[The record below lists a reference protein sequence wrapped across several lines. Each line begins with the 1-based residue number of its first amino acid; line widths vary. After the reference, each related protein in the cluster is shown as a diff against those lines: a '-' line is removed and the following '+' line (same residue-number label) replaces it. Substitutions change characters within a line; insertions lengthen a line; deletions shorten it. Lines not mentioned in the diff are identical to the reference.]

1 MSQADKSGWTITTK
15 DIKAEFEKLLHEL
28 GRQVSTRFFMSAQ
41 GHNST
46 KQVNLLSS
54 TPDIQELFLTA
65 HNVHELPHGGD
76 FVKVYHL
83 ERIDREVSQRFCDI
97 DAEVAKPAMCV
108 YNRKSRELLV
118 LEHQPFNYGFV
129 NTTIIGVFS
138 KAFLQEDGEHYAHA
152 GCMSINGHGLL
163 VLGDQGAGKST
174 LVSKTLSRLEGQ
186 SGTDVRFCTD
196 DWVYLSEQ
204 GGRLLA
210 KRASREYR
218 IDADTINSSAISLS
232 DSFMAA
238 ITKYNIQEKAAKFSM
253 PVQALC
259 EQFGYASTEVLECG
273 TVVVLNPG
281 QDAFIKQASYES
293 IEGILK
299 SSTKNVPPLTAEENS
314 DLAEF
319 WRHQIRVRRIVSIN
333 NRQSGAN
340 IDQVVD
346 EVLHVAEIVPR
357 L

>member
-1 MSQADKSGWTITTK
+1 MSQADKSGWTITTR
-15 DIKAEFEKLLHEL
+15 DIKAEFEKLLDEL

-46 KQVNLLSS
+46 KQVGLLSS

-65 HNVHELPHGGD
+65 HNVHQVPHEVGG
-76 FVKVYHL
+76 VTVYHL
-83 ERIDREVSQRFCDI
+83 ERIDRGVSQRFCNV
-97 DAEVAKPAMCV
+97 ESELAKPAMCI
-108 YNRKSRELLV
+108 YNRESRELLV

-152 GCMSINGHGLL
+152 GCMSVNGRGLL

-174 LVSKTLSRLEGQ
+174 LVSKMLSRLEGK
-186 SGTDVRFCTD
+186 SETDVRFCTD

-210 KRASREYR
+210 KRASKEYR

-259 EQFGYASTEVLECG
+259 EQFGYASTEILECG

-281 QDAFIKQASYES
+281 QDEFISRASYES

-299 SSTKNVPPLTAEENS
+299 SSTKNVPPLTAEENFN
-314 DLAEF
+314 LAEF
-319 WRHQIRVRRIVSIN
+319 WRHQIRVRRVISIN
-333 NRQSGAN
+333 NRQRGTS

-357 L
+357 I